1 MTSSYKH
8 DSKSLKLAGQNYLK
22 PYKLTAHI
30 RNGGFSEI
38 YEGETLTQT
47 THNNL
52 ILPPGSPVII
62 KRIPKH
68 RTTNWL
74 MFHNKMYPT
83 EILLHKMCNALK
95 GVVRMLEFYEQ
106 EHEWIII
113 MPKLSNAVDL
123 SDFLES
129 KDRGRLSES
138 EACHFFVQLIR
149 INIDLLQHGVVH
161 RDIKAENLLV
171 DMDKMNL
178 VLIDF
183 GASAIHRNTDDNKNN
198 SNPPSTLHF
207 YTDFH
212 GTLQYKPPEYIK
224 HKKYTAQAS
233 TVWAL
238 GIVLYDMCHGKLPF
252 ETEHEILEYNLRVK
266 SKMSDEYKKLLYDC
280 LNTDPTQRPTLIQL
294 LDYAWC
300 LKYSSNDAS
309 LNMGNTSSSSAS
321 NLANSQNSKS

>member
-1 MTSSYKH
+1 M
-8 DSKSLKLAGQNYLK
+8 G
-22 PYKLTAHI
+22 AHI

-52 ILPPGSPVII
+52 LLPPASPVII
-62 KRIPKH
+62 KLIPKH
-68 RTTNWL
+68 KTKNWL
-74 MFHNKMYPT
+74 MVHSKKYPA
-83 EILLHKMCNALK
+83 EILLHKMCNAVK

-123 SDFLES
+123 FDFLES
-129 KDRGRLSES
+129 KQRGRLSES

-149 INIDLLQHGVVH
+149 INMDLLQQGVVH
-161 RDIKAENLLV
+161 RDIKSENLLV
-171 DMDKMNL
+171 DMDTMNL

-183 GASAIHRNTDDNKNN
+183 GASAIHRNTNDSNN
-198 SNPPSTLHF
+198 TNTNPPPPLHF

-212 GTLQYKPPEYIK
+212 GTRQYKPPEYIK
-224 HKKYTAQAS
+224 FKKYTAQAS

-238 GIVLYDMCHGKLPF
+238 GILLYDMCNGQLPF
-252 ETEHEILEYNLRVK
+252 ETEQEILEYNLQVK
-266 SKMSDEYKKLLYDC
+266 SNMSDEYKKLLYDC
-280 LNTDPTQRPTLIQL
+280 LNPDPTRRPTLIQL

-300 LKYSSNDAS
+300 IKYSSNDAS
-309 LNMGNTSSSSAS
+309 LKIGNTSSSSTN
-321 NLANSQNSKS
+321 NLANTQNNKSENTKKFK